1 VREKKH
7 LKTRNT
13 HLNTNQH
20 DNLNKPFTNILNIIN
35 HGF

>member
-1 VREKKH
+1 VREGKH
-7 LKTRNT
+7 LKTRDT

-20 DNLNKPFTNILNIIN
+20 DNHNKPFTNIPNITN